1 MKRTIGYTCRD
12 IDSNKEVIHV
22 KFLCKRLLF
31 ALLIV
36 VGSLVIIGCALMH
49 SATGVPVLNYH
60 QVEEKDGNPLTLWP
74 DQFEAQMD
82 YLAAEGYT
90 TITIDEMM
98 DALENGTPLPE
109 KPVIITFDDGY
120 ADNYEYAYP
129 VLKKY
134 GFKATIFLIYDF
146 TNTYPGYLTWDQIE
160 EMKDSG
166 LIRFESHTMTHA
178 NLAELTST
186 DELRH
191 EIADSHDLLSEKIGY
206 DMHYIAYP
214 GGRANGEIEEIT
226 QASGYRGAF
235 TVHYGLSTPEEGRYQ
250 MDRIPIFGA
259 NQHTLTRFKLRLAFA
274 PIIKPLEDMRL
285 ELRACGLTWLAN
297 CMLIP

>member
-1 MKRTIGYTCRD
+1 MKLSRK
-12 IDSNKEVIHV
+12 SLLSALLV
-22 KFLCKRLLF
+22 LPLLLF
-31 ALLIV
+31 LVGV
-36 VGSLVIIGCALMH
+36 VLMH
-49 SATGVPVLNYH
+49 SSPGVPVLNYH
-60 QVEEKDGNPLTLWP
+60 QVEQKNGNPLTLWP
-74 DQFEAQMD
+74 DQFEAQMA
-82 YLAAEGYT
+82 YLADEGYT

-129 VLKKY
+129 ILKKY

-146 TNTYPGYLTWDQIE
+146 TNTYPNYLTWEQIN
-160 EMKDSG
+160 EMKESG
-166 LIRFESHTMTHA
+166 LIHFESHTMTHA
-178 NLAELTST
+178 NLAELTSV

-191 EIADSHDLLSEKIGY
+191 EIADSHDLLSEKLGY

-214 GGRANGEIEEIT
+214 GGRVNAEIEEIT
-226 QASGYRGAF
+226 RAAGYRGGF

-259 NQHTLTRFKLRLAFA
+259 NMHTLTRFKLRLAFA
-274 PIIKPLEDMRL
+274 PLIAPLEDLRL
-285 ELRACGLTWLAN
+285 ELRARGLTSLAN

>member
-1 MKRTIGYTCRD
+1 MKLSRT
-12 IDSNKEVIHV
+12 S
-22 KFLCKRLLF
+22 LLPC
-31 ALLIV
+31 LLILPLLLLL
-36 VGSLVIIGCALMH
+36 GGIALMYA
-49 SATGVPVLNYH
+49 SPGVPVLNYH
-60 QVEEKDGNPLTLWP
+60 QVEEKNGNPLTLWP
-74 DQFEAQMD
+74 DQFEAQMA
-82 YLAAEGYT
+82 YLADEGYT

-98 DALENGTPLPE
+98 EALENGTPLPE

-129 VLKKY
+129 ILKKY

-146 TNTYPGYLTWDQIE
+146 TNTYPNYLTWDQID
-160 EMKDSG
+160 EMKASG

-191 EIADSHDLLSEKIGY
+191 EIADSHDLLSEKLGY
-206 DMHYIAYP
+206 DMQYIAYP
-214 GGRANGEIEEIT
+214 GGRVNEEIEEIT
-226 QASGYRGAF
+226 RAAGYRGGF

-259 NQHTLTRFKLRLAFA
+259 NMHTLTRFKLRLAFA
-274 PIIKPLEDMRL
+274 PLIAPLEDLRL
-285 ELRACGLTWLAN
+285 ELRSCGLSRLAN
-297 CMLIP
+297 CMIIP

>member
-1 MKRTIGYTCRD
+1 MKLSRK
-12 IDSNKEVIHV
+12 S
-22 KFLCKRLLF
+22 LLST
-31 ALLIV
+31 LLVLPLLLLLVGV
-36 VGSLVIIGCALMH
+36 VLMY
-49 SATGVPVLNYH
+49 SSPGVPVLNYH
-60 QVEEKDGNPLTLWP
+60 QVEQKNGNPLTLWP
-74 DQFEAQMD
+74 DQFEAPMA
-82 YLAAEGYT
+82 YLADEGYT

-98 DALENGTPLPE
+98 DALEHGTPLPE

-129 VLKKY
+129 ILKKY

-146 TNTYPGYLTWDQIE
+146 TNAYPNYLTWEQID
-160 EMKDSG
+160 EMKQSG

-178 NLAELTST
+178 NLAELDSA

-214 GGRANGEIEEIT
+214 GGRVNPEIEEIT
-226 QASGYRGAF
+226 RAAGYRGGF
-235 TVHYGLSTPEEGRYQ
+235 TVHYGLSTPTEGRYQ

-259 NQHTLTRFKLRLAFA
+259 NMHTLTRFKLRLAFA
-274 PIIKPLEDMRL
+274 PLIAPLEDLRL
-285 ELRACGLTWLAN
+285 TLRSCGLNRLAN
-297 CMLIP
+297 ALPIP

>member
-1 MKRTIGYTCRD
+1 MKLSRK
-12 IDSNKEVIHV
+12 S
-22 KFLCKRLLF
+22 LLST
-31 ALLIV
+31 LLVLPLLLLLVGV
-36 VGSLVIIGCALMH
+36 VLMH
-49 SATGVPVLNYH
+49 SSPGVPVLNYH
-60 QVEEKDGNPLTLWP
+60 QVEQKNGNPLTLWP
-74 DQFEAQMD
+74 DQFEAQMA
-82 YLAAEGYT
+82 YLADEGYT

-98 DALENGTPLPE
+98 DALEHGTPLPE

-129 VLKKY
+129 ILKKY

-146 TNTYPGYLTWDQIE
+146 TNAYPNYLTWEQID
-160 EMKDSG
+160 EMKQSG

-178 NLAELTST
+178 NLAELDSA

-214 GGRANGEIEEIT
+214 GGRVNPEIEEIT
-226 QASGYRGAF
+226 RAAGYRGGF
-235 TVHYGLSTPEEGRYQ
+235 TVHYGLSTPTEGRYQ

-259 NQHTLTRFKLRLAFA
+259 NMHTLTRFKLRLAFA
-274 PIIKPLEDMRL
+274 PLIAPFEDLRL
-285 ELRACGLTWLAN
+285 TLRSCGLNRLAN
-297 CMLIP
+297 ALPIP

>member
-1 MKRTIGYTCRD
+1 MKKVMY
-12 IDSNKEVIHV
+12 V
-22 KFLCKRLLF
+22 KCFRKRLLF
-31 ALLIV
+31 SLLAVSLLFLLI
-36 VGSLVIIGCALMH
+36 GCVLMR
-49 SATGVPVLNYH
+49 SAPGVPVLNYH
-60 QVEEKDGNPLTLWP
+60 QVEEKNGNPLTLWP
-74 DQFEAQMD
+74 DQFETQMS
-82 YLAAEGYT
+82 YLADEGYT

-98 DALENGTPLPE
+98 DALENGTPLPD

-120 ADNYEYAYP
+120 VDNYEYAYP
-129 VLKKY
+129 ILKKY

-146 TNTYPGYLTWDQIE
+146 TNAYPNYLTWDQIN
-160 EMKDSG
+160 EMKESG

-191 EIADSHDLLSEKIGY
+191 EIADSHDLLSDKLGY

-214 GGRANGEIEEIT
+214 GGRVNEEIKEIT
-226 QASGYRGAF
+226 RAAGYRGGF

-259 NQHTLTRFKLRLAFA
+259 NMHTLTRFKLRLAFA
-274 PIIKPLEDMRL
+274 PLIAPLEDLRL
-285 ELRACGLTWLAN
+285 TLRSYGFTALADYL
-297 CMLIP
+297 LIP

>member
-1 MKRTIGYTCRD
+1 MGYTYRA
-12 IDSNKEVIHV
+12 IGSVKKVISL
-22 KFLCKRLLF
+22 KFMHTRLLCLVLVAAVGF
-31 ALLIV
+31 LIADAIALLQ
-36 VGSLVIIGCALMH
+36 
-49 SATGVPVLNYH
+49 TTKGVPVLNYH

-74 DQFEAQMD
+74 DQFEAQMA
-82 YLAAEGYT
+82 YLADEGYT

-129 VLKKY
+129 ILKKY

-146 TNTYPGYLTWDQIE
+146 TNAYPNYLTWEQID

-166 LIRFESHTMTHA
+166 LIHFESHTMTHA
-178 NLAELTST
+178 NLAELTSA

-191 EIADSHDLLSEKIGY
+191 EIADSHNLLSEKLGY

-214 GGRANGEIEEIT
+214 GGRVNEEIKEIT
-226 QASGYRGAF
+226 RAAGYRGGF

-259 NQHTLTRFKLRLAFA
+259 NMHTLTRFKLRLAFA
-274 PIIKPLEDMRL
+274 PLIAPLEDLRL
-285 ELRACGLTWLAN
+285 TLRSYGFTALADYL
-297 CMLIP
+297 LIP

>member
-1 MKRTIGYTCRD
+1 MKLSRK
-12 IDSNKEVIHV
+12 S
-22 KFLCKRLLF
+22 LLS
-31 ALLIV
+31 ALLVLPLLLLLVGV
-36 VGSLVIIGCALMH
+36 VLMY
-49 SATGVPVLNYH
+49 SSPGVPVLNYH
-60 QVEEKDGNPLTLWP
+60 QVEQKNGNPLTLWP
-74 DQFEAQMD
+74 DQFEAQMA
-82 YLAAEGYT
+82 YLADEGYT

-98 DALENGTPLPE
+98 DALEHGTPLPE

-129 VLKKY
+129 ILKKY

-146 TNTYPGYLTWDQIE
+146 TNAYPNYLTWEQID
-160 EMKDSG
+160 EMKQSG

-178 NLAELTST
+178 NLAELDSA

-214 GGRANGEIEEIT
+214 GGRVNPEIEEIT
-226 QASGYRGAF
+226 RAAGYRGGF
-235 TVHYGLSTPEEGRYQ
+235 TVHYGLSTPTEGRYQ

-259 NQHTLTRFKLRLAFA
+259 NMHTLTRFKLRLAFA
-274 PIIKPLEDMRL
+274 PLIAPFEDLRL
-285 ELRACGLTWLAN
+285 TLRSCGLNRLAN
-297 CMLIP
+297 ALPIP

>member
-1 MKRTIGYTCRD
+1 MKKVMY
-12 IDSNKEVIHV
+12 V
-22 KFLCKRLLF
+22 KCFRKRLLF
-31 ALLIV
+31 SLLAVSLLFLLI
-36 VGSLVIIGCALMH
+36 GCVLMR
-49 SATGVPVLNYH
+49 SAPGVPVLNYH
-60 QVEEKDGNPLTLWP
+60 QVEEKNGNPLTLWP
-74 DQFEAQMD
+74 DQFETQMS
-82 YLAAEGYT
+82 YLADEGYT

-98 DALENGTPLPE
+98 DALENGTPLPD

-129 VLKKY
+129 ILKKY

-146 TNTYPGYLTWDQIE
+146 TNAYPNYLTWDQIN
-160 EMKDSG
+160 EMKESG

-191 EIADSHDLLSEKIGY
+191 EIADSHDLLLNKLGY

-214 GGRANGEIEEIT
+214 GGRVNAEIEEIT
-226 QASGYRGAF
+226 RAAGYRGGF

-259 NQHTLTRFKLRLAFA
+259 NTHTLTRFKLRLAFA
-274 PIIKPLEDMRL
+274 PLIAPLEDLRL
-285 ELRACGLTWLAN
+285 ALRSYGLDELAGWL
-297 CMLIP
+297 LIP

>member
-1 MKRTIGYTCRD
+1 MKCFR
-12 IDSNKEVIHV
+12 
-22 KFLCKRLLF
+22 KRLLF
-31 ALLIV
+31 SLLAVSLLFLLI
-36 VGSLVIIGCALMH
+36 GCVLMR
-49 SATGVPVLNYH
+49 SAPGVPVLNYH
-60 QVEEKDGNPLTLWP
+60 QVEEKNGNPLTLWP
-74 DQFEAQMD
+74 DQFEAQMA

-129 VLKKY
+129 ILKKY

-146 TNTYPGYLTWDQIE
+146 TNTYPNYLTWEQIN
-160 EMKDSG
+160 EMKESG
-166 LIRFESHTMTHA
+166 LIHFESHTMTHA
-178 NLAELTST
+178 NLAELTSA

-191 EIADSHDLLSEKIGY
+191 EIADSHDLLSEKLGY

-214 GGRANGEIEEIT
+214 GGRVNEEIEEIT
-226 QASGYRGAF
+226 RAAGYRGGF
-235 TVHYGLSTPEEGRYQ
+235 TVHYGLSTPAEGPYQ

-259 NQHTLTRFKLRLAFA
+259 NMHTLTRFKLRLAFA
-274 PIIKPLEDMRL
+274 PLIAPLEDLRL
-285 ELRACGLTWLAN
+285 TLRSCGFTTLAN
-297 CMLIP
+297 YMLIP

>member
-1 MKRTIGYTCRD
+1 MKLSRK
-12 IDSNKEVIHV
+12 S
-22 KFLCKRLLF
+22 LLST
-31 ALLIV
+31 LLVLPLLLLLVGV
-36 VGSLVIIGCALMH
+36 VLMY
-49 SATGVPVLNYH
+49 SSPGVPVLNYH
-60 QVEEKDGNPLTLWP
+60 QVEQKNGNPLTLWP
-74 DQFEAQMD
+74 DQFEAQMA
-82 YLAAEGYT
+82 YLADEGYT

-98 DALENGTPLPE
+98 DALENGAPLPE

-129 VLKKY
+129 ILKKY

-146 TNTYPGYLTWDQIE
+146 TNAYPNYLTWEQID
-160 EMKDSG
+160 EMKQSG

-178 NLAELTST
+178 NLAELDSA

-214 GGRANGEIEEIT
+214 GGRVNPEIEEIT
-226 QASGYRGAF
+226 RAAGYRGGF
-235 TVHYGLSTPEEGRYQ
+235 TVHYGLSTPTEGRYQ

-259 NQHTLTRFKLRLAFA
+259 NMHTLTRFKLRLAFA
-274 PIIKPLEDMRL
+274 PLIAPLEDLRL
-285 ELRACGLTWLAN
+285 TLRSCGLDRLAN
-297 CMLIP
+297 ALLIP

>member
-1 MKRTIGYTCRD
+1 MKKVMY
-12 IDSNKEVIHV
+12 V
-22 KFLCKRLLF
+22 KCFRKRLLF
-31 ALLIV
+31 SLLAVSLLFLLI
-36 VGSLVIIGCALMH
+36 GCVLMR
-49 SATGVPVLNYH
+49 SAPGVPVLNYH
-60 QVEEKDGNPLTLWP
+60 QVEEKNGNPLTLWP
-74 DQFEAQMD
+74 DQFETQMS
-82 YLAAEGYT
+82 YLADEGYT

-98 DALENGTPLPE
+98 DALENGTPLPD

-120 ADNYEYAYP
+120 VDNYEYAYP
-129 VLKKY
+129 ILKKY

-146 TNTYPGYLTWDQIE
+146 TNAYPNYLTWDQIN
-160 EMKDSG
+160 EMKESG

-191 EIADSHDLLSEKIGY
+191 EIADSHDLLSDKLGY

-214 GGRANGEIEEIT
+214 GGRVNAEIEEIT
-226 QASGYRGAF
+226 RAAGYRGGF

-259 NQHTLTRFKLRLAFA
+259 NTHTLTRFKLRLAFA
-274 PIIKPLEDMRL
+274 PLIAPLEDLRL
-285 ELRACGLTWLAN
+285 ALRSYGLDELAGWL
-297 CMLIP
+297 LIP

>member
-1 MKRTIGYTCRD
+1 MKRTRTWLLYLLIAAVG
-12 IDSNKEVIHV
+12 
-22 KFLCKRLLF
+22 FLIAGGI
-31 ALLIV
+31 ALLQ
-36 VGSLVIIGCALMH
+36 
-49 SATGVPVLNYH
+49 TTKGVPVLNYH

-129 VLKKY
+129 ILKKY

-146 TNTYPGYLTWDQIE
+146 TNTYPNYLTWEQIN
-160 EMKDSG
+160 EMKASG
-166 LIRFESHTMTHA
+166 LIHFESHTMTHA
-178 NLAELTST
+178 NLSKLTSR

-191 EIADSHDLLSEKIGY
+191 EIADSRIALSEKLGREIS
-206 DMHYIAYP
+206 YIAYP
-214 GGRANGEIEEIT
+214 GGRVTNDVEEIT
-226 QASGYRGAF
+226 RAAGYRGGF
-235 TVHYGLSTPEEGRYQ
+235 TVHYGLSTPTEGAYQ
-250 MDRIPIFGA
+250 MDRIPIFGC
-259 NQHTLTRFKLRLAFA
+259 NTHTMTRFKLRLAFA
-274 PIIKPLEDMRL
+274 PLIAPFEDLRL
-285 ELRACGLTWLAN
+285 DLRAWGLSLIAN
-297 CMLIP
+297 YLPIP

>member
-1 MKRTIGYTCRD
+1 MKKVMY
-12 IDSNKEVIHV
+12 V
-22 KFLCKRLLF
+22 KCFRKRLLF
-31 ALLIV
+31 SLLAVSLLFLLI
-36 VGSLVIIGCALMH
+36 GCVLMR
-49 SATGVPVLNYH
+49 SAPGVPVLNYH
-60 QVEEKDGNPLTLWP
+60 QVEEKNGNPLTLWP
-74 DQFEAQMD
+74 DQFETQMS
-82 YLAAEGYT
+82 YLADEGYT

-98 DALENGTPLPE
+98 DALENGTPLPD

-129 VLKKY
+129 ILKKY

-146 TNTYPGYLTWDQIE
+146 TNAYPNYLTWDQIN
-160 EMKDSG
+160 EMKESG

-191 EIADSHDLLSEKIGY
+191 EIADSHDLLSDKLGY

-214 GGRANGEIEEIT
+214 GGRVNEEIEEIT
-226 QASGYRGAF
+226 RAAGYRGGF
-235 TVHYGLSTPEEGRYQ
+235 TVHYGLSTPAEGPYQ

-259 NQHTLTRFKLRLAFA
+259 NTHTLTRFKLRLAFA
-274 PIIKPLEDMRL
+274 PLIAPLEDLRL
-285 ELRACGLTWLAN
+285 ALRSYGLNELAGWL
-297 CMLIP
+297 LIP

>member
-1 MKRTIGYTCRD
+1 MKKVMY
-12 IDSNKEVIHV
+12 V
-22 KFLCKRLLF
+22 KCFRKRLLF
-31 ALLIV
+31 SLLAVSLLFLLI
-36 VGSLVIIGCALMH
+36 GCVLMR
-49 SATGVPVLNYH
+49 SAPGVPVLNYH
-60 QVEEKDGNPLTLWP
+60 QVEEKNGNPLTLWP
-74 DQFEAQMD
+74 DQFETQMS
-82 YLAAEGYT
+82 YLADEGYT

-98 DALENGTPLPE
+98 DALENGTPLPD

-129 VLKKY
+129 ILKKY

-146 TNTYPGYLTWDQIE
+146 TNAYPNYLTWDQIN
-160 EMKDSG
+160 EMKESG

-191 EIADSHDLLSEKIGY
+191 EIADSHDLLSNKLGY

-214 GGRANGEIEEIT
+214 GGRVNAEIEEIT
-226 QASGYRGAF
+226 RAAGYRGGF

-259 NQHTLTRFKLRLAFA
+259 NTHTLTRFKLRLAFA
-274 PIIKPLEDMRL
+274 PLIAPLEDLRL
-285 ELRACGLTWLAN
+285 ALRSYGLDELAGWL
-297 CMLIP
+297 LIP

>member
-1 MKRTIGYTCRD
+1 MKLSRK
-12 IDSNKEVIHV
+12 S
-22 KFLCKRLLF
+22 LLS
-31 ALLIV
+31 ALLVLPLLLLLVGV
-36 VGSLVIIGCALMH
+36 VLMH
-49 SATGVPVLNYH
+49 SSPGVPVLNYH
-60 QVEEKDGNPLTLWP
+60 QVEQKNGNPLTLWP
-74 DQFEAQMD
+74 DQFEAQMA
-82 YLAAEGYT
+82 YLADEGYT

-129 VLKKY
+129 ILKKY

-146 TNTYPGYLTWDQIE
+146 TNAYPNYLTWEQID
-160 EMKDSG
+160 EMKQSG

-178 NLAELTST
+178 NLAELDSA

-214 GGRANGEIEEIT
+214 GGRVNPEIEEIT
-226 QASGYRGAF
+226 RAAGYRGGF
-235 TVHYGLSTPEEGRYQ
+235 TVHYGLSTPTEGRYQ

-259 NQHTLTRFKLRLAFA
+259 NMHTLTRFKLRLAFA
-274 PIIKPLEDMRL
+274 PLIAPFEDLRL
-285 ELRACGLTWLAN
+285 TLRSCGLNRLAN
-297 CMLIP
+297 ALPIP

>member
-1 MKRTIGYTCRD
+1 MKKVMY
-12 IDSNKEVIHV
+12 V
-22 KFLCKRLLF
+22 KCFRKRLLF
-31 ALLIV
+31 SLLAVSLLFLLI
-36 VGSLVIIGCALMH
+36 GCVLMR
-49 SATGVPVLNYH
+49 SAPGVPVLNYH
-60 QVEEKDGNPLTLWP
+60 QVEEKNGNPLTLWP
-74 DQFEAQMD
+74 DQFETQMS
-82 YLAAEGYT
+82 YLADEGYT
-90 TITIDEMM
+90 SITIDEMM
-98 DALENGTPLPE
+98 DALENGTPLPD

-129 VLKKY
+129 ILKKY

-146 TNTYPGYLTWDQIE
+146 TNAYPNYLTWDQIN
-160 EMKDSG
+160 EMKESG

-191 EIADSHDLLSEKIGY
+191 EIADSHDLLSDKLGY

-214 GGRANGEIEEIT
+214 GGRVNAEIEEIT
-226 QASGYRGAF
+226 RAAGYRGGF

-259 NQHTLTRFKLRLAFA
+259 NTHTLTRFKLRLAFA
-274 PIIKPLEDMRL
+274 PLIAPLEDLRL
-285 ELRACGLTWLAN
+285 ALRSYGLDELAGWL
-297 CMLIP
+297 LIP

>member
-1 MKRTIGYTCRD
+1 MKLSRK
-12 IDSNKEVIHV
+12 S
-22 KFLCKRLLF
+22 LLST
-31 ALLIV
+31 LLVLPLLLLLVGV
-36 VGSLVIIGCALMH
+36 VLMH
-49 SATGVPVLNYH
+49 SSPGVPVLNYH
-60 QVEEKDGNPLTLWP
+60 QVEQKNGNPLTLWP
-74 DQFEAQMD
+74 DQFEAQMA
-82 YLAAEGYT
+82 YLADEGYT

-98 DALENGTPLPE
+98 DALENGAPLPE

-129 VLKKY
+129 ILKKY

-146 TNTYPGYLTWDQIE
+146 TNAYPNYLTWEQID
-160 EMKDSG
+160 EMKQSG

-178 NLAELTST
+178 NLAELDSA

-214 GGRANGEIEEIT
+214 GGRVNPEIEEIT
-226 QASGYRGAF
+226 RAAGYRGGF
-235 TVHYGLSTPEEGRYQ
+235 TVHYGLSTPTEGRYQ

-259 NQHTLTRFKLRLAFA
+259 NMHTLTRFKLRLAFA
-274 PIIKPLEDMRL
+274 PLIAPLEDLRL
-285 ELRACGLTWLAN
+285 TLRSCGLDRLAN
-297 CMLIP
+297 ALLIP

>member
-1 MKRTIGYTCRD
+1 MKL
-12 IDSNKEVIHV
+12 S
-22 KFLCKRLLF
+22 CKKLLL
-31 ALLIV
+31 ALLTV
-36 VGSLVIIGCALMH
+36 LGLLLLVGVSLMCTAP
-49 SATGVPVLNYH
+49 GVPVLNYH
-60 QVEEKDGNPLTLWP
+60 QIEEKNGNPLTLWP
-74 DQFEAQMD
+74 DQFEAQMA
-82 YLAAEGYT
+82 YLADEGYT

-129 VLKKY
+129 ILKKY

-146 TNTYPGYLTWDQIE
+146 TNTYPNYLTWEQIN
-160 EMKDSG
+160 EMKESG
-166 LIRFESHTMTHA
+166 LIHFESHTMTHA
-178 NLAELTST
+178 NLAELNSA

-191 EIADSHDLLSEKIGY
+191 EIADSHDLLSEKLGY

-214 GGRANGEIEEIT
+214 GGRVNAEIEEIT
-226 QASGYRGAF
+226 RAAGYRGGF

-259 NQHTLTRFKLRLAFA
+259 NMHTLTRFKLRLAFA
-274 PIIKPLEDMRL
+274 PLIAPLEDLRL
-285 ELRACGLTWLAN
+285 ELRARGLTSLAN